1 MKKKIKKIMNKT
13 INKTWKKSLI
23 IFLVIFSIIFVGG
36 LASINHLNDV
46 VTNNHICPEIV
57 TVHDKAYGD
66 KSSSDYYIII
76 GTNNKTYTIVNHNDG
91 YGEKLFS
98 SIEIGRTYK
107 FIVREPELT
116 DINQNT
122 HILQVHNV
130 TNSNT

>member
-13 INKTWKKSLI
+13 FDKTWKKSLI
-23 IFLVIFSIIFVGG
+23 IFLVIFAIIFVGG
-36 LASINHLNDV
+36 LTSINHLNDV
-46 VTNNHICPEIV
+46 VTNNHIYPEIV

-66 KSSSDYYIII
+66 KSFSDYYIII
-76 GTNNKTYTIVNHNDG
+76 GTNNKTYSIVNHNDG

>member
-13 INKTWKKSLI
+13 FNKTWKKSLI

-36 LASINHLNDV
+36 LA
-46 VTNNHICPEIV
+46 TNNHICPEIV

>member
-1 MKKKIKKIMNKT
+1 MGKKIKRIMNKAF
-13 INKTWKKSLI
+13 NKTWKKSLI
-23 IFLVIFSIIFVGG
+23 IFLVIFSIIFVSG
-36 LASINHLNDV
+36 LISINHLNNV
-46 VTNNHICPEIV
+46 VITNNIYPEIV
-57 TVHDKAYGD
+57 TVYDKAYGD
-66 KSSSDYYIII
+66 KSFSDYYIII
-76 GTNNKTYTIVNHNDG
+76 GANNKTYSIVNHNDG

-116 DINQNT
+116 DVNQNT

>member
-13 INKTWKKSLI
+13 FNKTWKKSLI

-36 LASINHLNDV
+36 LTSINHLNDV

-57 TVHDKAYGD
+57 TVHDK
-66 KSSSDYYIII
+66 
-76 GTNNKTYTIVNHNDG
+76 G